1 MKNKIKAYIIFICV
15 ALLALAA
22 CTPQAETPESSHGIG
37 KLREEEIYYET
48 IGYKELPTDKL
59 FVTENRKTYQT
70 GEMVLKVPRLDL
82 TVDVVAGVT
91 NADLALG
98 VGLFEQAQLPG
109 ISNQNVCIAGHRDI
123 YGAEFYEIDKM
134 TKGDL
139 LYLIYNGKE
148 YVYEYEKTE
157 IIQADDWSFVYCSDY
172 SKISLMSCD
181 PIGTTL
187 NRIIVVGRLIQ
198 VNELTQ

>member
-1 MKNKIKAYIIFICV
+1 MKNKFKAYIIFICATV
-15 ALLALAA
+15 LAFTA
-22 CTPQAETPESSHGIG
+22 CTQKAEDVNIG
-37 KLREEEIYYET
+37 KRGEASNIYYET
-48 IGYKELPTDKL
+48 IGYAELPTDKL
-59 FVTENRKTYQT
+59 FITETRSTYKD
-70 GEMVLKVPRLDL
+70 GEMVLKVPSLDL
-82 TVDVVAGVT
+82 TVDVIAGVT
-91 NADLALG
+91 NADLARG
-98 VGLFEQAQLPG
+98 VGLFDQGQLPG
-109 ISNQNVCIAGHRDI
+109 VSNQNVSIAGHRDI

-139 LYLIYNGKE
+139 LYLIYDDKE

-157 IIQADDWSFVYCSDY
+157 IIKADDWSFVYCSDY

-198 VNELTQ
+198 VNKLTQ